1 MPEEATPENIKA
13 LASIQHPSMVIFRWS
28 AAQCNAAADTW
39 NARRAATL
47 KQLILLGN
55 MRANA
60 CMSWKTYCWW
70 SKGAE

>member
-1 MPEEATPENIKA
+1 MYIKTQPAPVMSEEATPENIKA

-47 KQLILLGN
+47 K
-55 MRANA
+55 
-60 CMSWKTYCWW
+60 
-70 SKGAE
+70 